1 MQEKWQEVL
10 QCAIAC
16 SRCNSPFD
24 AQNQRILSVYDHRA
38 ICLKCKREEERHP
51 DYESVS
57 RDMIGQCMAE
67 TEVFYSDPGGYC
79 YYHFYPFTCR

>member
-1 MQEKWQEVL
+1 MQEKWQDVL
-10 QCAIAC
+10 QCAVAC
-16 SRCNSPFD
+16 SRCNAPLGP
-24 AQNQRILSVYDHRA
+24 QTQRILSVYDHQA
-38 ICLKCKREEERHP
+38 VCLKCKHEEEKRT

-79 YYHFYPFTCR
+79 YYHFYPFRCK